1 MPAFSPV
8 RRSARGAARV
18 VPFDPVAE
26 ALRPQSAHKVKKPK
40 AFYIESVMEIRKT
53 QYHEEFGTNNGG
65 FCKVMMREGEMAVVK
80 DSTQRRPSATAATAG
95 RQVTSPD
102 GTRAFPLSPTSKHL
116 SVRIAYAINSADSGR
131 RRGADRRQA
140 RQAVR
145 FRPGVHIA
153 PNVVGESD
161 DLVQILPRVRQRPFV
176 RVGLIPHRWPFP
188 VADWFQQPR
197 LDLVHGKPRHG
208 NIARELVKPSGAVLA

>member
-1 MPAFSPV
+1 MPAFSPA
-8 RRSARGAARV
+8 RRSAHVAARV

-95 RQVTSPD
+95 RQVIHRQL
-102 GTRAFPLSPTSKHL
+102 RAGS
-116 SVRIAYAINSADSGR
+116 SGR
-131 RRGADRRQA
+131 
-140 RQAVR
+140 
-145 FRPGVHIA
+145 
-153 PNVVGESD
+153 
-161 DLVQILPRVRQRPFV
+161 IL
-176 RVGLIPHRWPFP
+176 L
-188 VADWFQQPR
+188 
-197 LDLVHGKPRHG
+197 
-208 NIARELVKPSGAVLA
+208 REGS

>member
-1 MPAFSPV
+1 MRDRVQPGAVHTPTRLAETPIPRATMPAFSPV

-131 RRGADRRQA
+131 RRGADRLVDLHTLDPDAAAAMTLAAEVYREPNA
-140 RQAVR
+140 EYCDYDNHVGVPVLAVR
-145 FRPGVHIA
+145 FKRTVWPG
-153 PNVVGESD
+153 
-161 DLVQILPRVRQRPFV
+161 
-176 RVGLIPHRWPFP
+176 
-188 VADWFQQPR
+188 QQ
-197 LDLVHGKPRHG
+197 
-208 NIARELVKPSGAVLA
+208 VLTQYL